1 MNSPL
6 DSHPRCTPIRME
18 LISRVRREIELG
30 IYETPEK
37 LEYAMSR
44 LFADVES
51 RLEEPMG
58 WEMSEN

>member
-1 MNSPL
+1 
-6 DSHPRCTPIRME
+6 ME